1 LKRPAAVRFSSV
13 AGRGSAIA
21 AVHAAVHRGDYSRA
35 SLAAFTTRGATCT
48 AGFGPTRAAAARA
61 CFGSSTGAAATTTT
75 ATSTTRAEDD
85 VVIATGNVEGAAE
98 RCHDEHHWTKGRTL
112 SHKLPVFIISP
123 RSRTVNEIYSEKN
136 LFSHFGN
143 ANARR

>member
-1 LKRPAAVRFSSV
+1 L
-13 AGRGSAIA
+13 
-21 AVHAAVHRGDYSRA
+21 GDHSRT
-35 SLAAFTTRGATCT
+35 SLAAFTTRGATST
-48 AGFGPTRAAAARA
+48 AVGPACAAATRA
-61 CFGSSTGAAATTTT
+61 CFASGTGAAATTTT